1 MEKIETI
8 NYKGYQIVS
17 IYDTDAQNPRENDNL
32 GTLYTNRKN
41 YNFDNKSVLDLG
53 CDQNEWEDN
62 LVKNFHFIPI
72 SYYEHS
78 GISINPMEF
87 DTIPSENS
95 IRGWDR
101 GFFGFYAVE
110 KDNKEV
116 KGMTL
121 GKIEEILRSEIDEL
135 SAWMNGECY
144 GYIVY
149 DADGEEKE
157 SCWGYIGEE
166 GYEVMMDEA
175 KGYCDAHEVCSFR
188 LKVDEL
194 TREELVNLYFENF
207 TTCPQC
213 IEFMDMIEDN
223 ILKKYIKDKL
233 CDELKDGEK
242 EDILSRFV

>member
-1 MEKIETI
+1 METRETI
-8 NYKGYQIVS
+8 NYKGYKIAAV
-17 IYDTDAQNPRENDNL
+17 YDTDTPNPRENDNL
-32 GTLYTNRKN
+32 GTIYSNRKN
-41 YNFDNKSVLDLG
+41 YNFDGKTIFDLG
-53 CDQNEWEDN
+53 ENEDEIGKN
-62 LVKNFHFIPI
+62 LLENYHFIPVT
-72 SYYEHS
+72 YYEHS
-78 GISINPMEF
+78 GISIHQQGF
-87 DTIPSENS
+87 DTIPERRSFS
-95 IRGWDR
+95 GWDS
-101 GFFGFYAVE
+101 GFFCYYAVE

-121 GKIEEILRSEIDEL
+121 GKIEEILHDEIDEL
-135 SAWMNGECY
+135 GAWMNGECY

-157 SCWGYIGEE
+157 SCWGYIGED

-188 LKVDEL
+188 LKLDEL

-213 IEFMDMIEDN
+213 IEFMDMVEDN